1 MVPLLVALPLLG
13 SCRGENDA
21 RIDLAV
27 IGAPDALADGL
38 RPAARLGPVG
48 QLVQA
53 AVARGLV
60 TLDEQGQVVPGVA
73 ERWIVT
79 DDGDSYIFRLRDGTW
94 PDGAPLTA
102 ENVAKAL
109 RQALYSLRD
118 TPLGIDLAEIG
129 EVRVMTDRVLELRLA
144 RPVPELLQLLA
155 QPELG
160 LWHKGQGSG
169 PLEQLRA
176 RAGTKPAATPGP
188 AQQGLQLVAIPPA
201 RLGQP
206 QVDSDGSGDGRGSRK
221 IRLRALSAEA
231 ATAAFVRGDVA
242 AVLGG
247 RFADLPLAQAA
258 AGISRRALQIDPAP
272 GLFGLAVVSTAGPLR
287 APEFREA
294 LAMALD
300 RDGLG
305 SAIGLTSWV
314 ASNAIVPPAPAGAG
328 TLATAPAPAPGTPE
342 RAAPPAWR
350 SWTLEA
356 RRAEASARVARWQA
370 RSGSALPPLRLAWP
384 QGPGADAVFARL
396 ASDLT
401 AVGLTLVRV
410 KEGAP
415 AELRLIDLVAR
426 YPGPLW
432 YLNQLSCPARRT
444 VCSAAVDAQL
454 ALARAESDSARRLAL
469 LTVAEAD
476 LTAAHVFLPLGP
488 PVRWALVR
496 PGAGGFAPNSAAFH
510 PLLALAQMTE

>member
-1 MVPLLVALPLLG
+1 MAPLLVALPLLG
-13 SCRGENDA
+13 SCRSENEA

-38 RPAARLGPVG
+38 RPAARLGPAG

-53 AVARGLV
+53 AVAQGLV
-60 TLDEQGQVVPGVA
+60 TLDVQGQVVPGVA

-102 ENVAKAL
+102 EDVARAL
-109 RQALYSLRD
+109 RQALNALRD

-160 LWHKGQGSG
+160 LWHKGRGSG
-169 PLEQLRA
+169 PLEPLRA
-176 RAGTKPAATPGP
+176 RAGTKPAETPDL
-188 AQQGLQLVAIPPA
+188 ALKGLQLAAIPPA

-206 QVDSDGSGDGRGSRK
+206 QVDSDGFGDGPGSRK

-231 ATAAFVRGDVA
+231 ATAAFERGDVA

-247 RFADLPLAQAA
+247 RFADLPLAQTA
-258 AGISRRALQIDPAP
+258 AGISRRALQIDPTP

-294 LAMALD
+294 LTMALD

-305 SAIGLTSWV
+305 SAIGLTGWV
-314 ASNAIVPPAPAGAG
+314 ASSAIVPPAPAGASA
-328 TLATAPAPAPGTPE
+328 LSAAPAPGLATPE
-342 RAAPPAWR
+342 RVASPAWR
-350 SWTLEA
+350 GWTMEA
-356 RRAEASARVARWQA
+356 RRAEAAARVARWQA
-370 RSGSALPPLRLAWP
+370 RSGGALPSMRLAWP
-384 QGPGADAVFARL
+384 AGPGADAVFARL
-396 ASDLT
+396 ASDLA

-410 KEGAP
+410 DEGAP
-415 AELRLIDLVAR
+415 AELRLVDLVAR

-454 ALARAESDSARRLAL
+454 ALARAESDPVRRLAL
-469 LTVAEAD
+469 LTAAEAD
-476 LTAAHVFLPLGP
+476 MTAANVFLPLGT

-496 PGAGGFAPNSAAFH
+496 PGAAGFAPNSAAFH
-510 PLLALAQMTE
+510 PLLALAQTTE